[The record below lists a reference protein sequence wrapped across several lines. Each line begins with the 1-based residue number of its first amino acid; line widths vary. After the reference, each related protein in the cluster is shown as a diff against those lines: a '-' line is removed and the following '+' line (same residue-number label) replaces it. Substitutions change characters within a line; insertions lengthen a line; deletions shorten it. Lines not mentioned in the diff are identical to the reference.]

1 MGLFRVA
8 CVLALVAGAA
18 VPAWADEPP
27 TGIPTPSIASSF
39 PQELA
44 DPGGIRSALARRGI
58 TFGVNYI
65 GEVLGKEAI
74 DAPKALRLI
83 VGNPVIMKAMVKH
96 VPDAASYAPVNSN

>member
-65 GEVLGKEAI
+65 GEVLGNPDGGVKQSTYY
-74 DAPKALRLI
+74 DGRL
-83 VGNPVIMKAMVKH
+83 
-96 VPDAASYAPVNSN
+96 